1 MNTYYKKYKKTM
13 IAIHVAVWMVIIL
26 APLTFFEHGDRMEP
40 NKIIP
45 MLSNPLIMMV
55 VFYTMYLYI
64 TPRYLFSDDKRRFWL
79 YSTLVVVGAGLLLHA
94 WITASHSLFFKPQ
107 MPPHAPLDKH
117 FHRMDS
123 QMVIWFILRN
133 IFSMFITAAVATM
146 TVITMRWHKTE
157 DARQEAELA
166 RQKAELARQEAEM
179 ARQEAELR
187 NLRNQINPHFLL
199 NTLNNIYA
207 LTAFDQTKAQQAI
220 MELSGMLRHVLYDNQ
235 QEFVK
240 LQDEVAFIRSYI
252 NLMKMRTSKTCRI
265 NVEVNIPE
273 PCNKFVAPLIF
284 ISLIENAFK
293 HGIAASGE
301 SFISISI
308 KADTE
313 GIECNVENSNHPK
326 LQTDR
331 SGHGIGLQQ
340 VQKRLELSYGNRFSW
355 EKGTKENDSI
365 YFSKIMIYDA

>member
-1 MNTYYKKYKKTM
+1 MNRQASTTYRKTI
-13 IAIHVAVWMVIIL
+13 IAIHMAVWFVVFL
-26 APLTFFEHGDRMEP
+26 APLTFFNRGDRFEAE
-40 NKIIP
+40 KLVP
-45 MLSNPLIMMV
+45 MISSPLAMMV
-55 VFYTMYLYI
+55 VFYTMYLHI
-64 TPRYLFSDDKRRFWL
+64 TPRYFFAQDRRRFWIL
-79 YSTLVVVGAGLLLHA
+79 TVALVVTVGVLLHLWMNFA
-94 WITASHSLFFKPQ
+94 HGLFPKPAG
-107 MPPHAPLDKH
+107 MMHHIPPEHH
-117 FHRMDS
+117 IHMDVW
-123 QMVIWFILRN
+123 MILRN
-133 IFSMFITAAVATM
+133 ISSMAVATAIATM
-146 TVITMRWHKTE
+146 SIITMRWQEAET
-157 DARQEAELA
+157 ARQEAELA
-166 RQKAELARQEAEM
+166 RQKAETARAD
-179 ARQEAELR
+179 AELK

-240 LQDEVAFIRSYI
+240 LQDEVTFIRSYV

>member
-1 MNTYYKKYKKTM
+1 MNRQASTTYRKTI
-13 IAIHVAVWMVIIL
+13 IAIHVAVWLVVFL
-26 APLTFFEHGDRMEP
+26 APLTFFNRGDKFEAE
-40 NKIIP
+40 KLVP
-45 MLSNPLIMMV
+45 MISSPLAMMA
-55 VFYTMYLYI
+55 VFYTMYLHI
-64 TPRYLFSDDKRRFWL
+64 TPRYFFAQDRRRFWIL
-79 YSTLVVVGAGLLLHA
+79 TVTLVVTVGVLLHLWMNFA
-94 WITASHSLFFKPQ
+94 HGLFPKPAG
-107 MPPHAPLDKH
+107 MMHHIPPEHH
-117 FHRMDS
+117 IHMDVW
-123 QMVIWFILRN
+123 MILRN
-133 IFSMFITAAVATM
+133 ISSMAVATAIATM
-146 TVITMRWHKTE
+146 SIITMRWQEVET
-157 DARQEAELA
+157 ARQEAELA
-166 RQKAELARQEAEM
+166 RQKAETARAD
-179 ARQEAELR
+179 AELK

-240 LQDEVAFIRSYI
+240 LQDEVAFIRSYV

-308 KADTE
+308 KANPE

-326 LQTDR
+326 LQPDR

-340 VQKRLELSYGNRFSW
+340 VQKRLELSYGNRFLW
-355 EKGTKENDSI
+355 EKGTKENDNI

>member
-1 MNTYYKKYKKTM
+1 ME
-13 IAIHVAVWMVIIL
+13 VWM
-26 APLTFFEHGDRMEP
+26 
-40 NKIIP
+40 
-45 MLSNPLIMMV
+45 
-55 VFYTMYLYI
+55 
-64 TPRYLFSDDKRRFWL
+64 
-79 YSTLVVVGAGLLLHA
+79 
-94 WITASHSLFFKPQ
+94 
-107 MPPHAPLDKH
+107 
-117 FHRMDS
+117 
-123 QMVIWFILRN
+123 ILRN
-133 IFSMFITAAVATM
+133 ISSMAVATAIATM
-146 TVITMRWHKTE
+146 SIITMRW
-157 DARQEAELA
+157 QEAETA
-166 RQKAELARQEAEM
+166 RQKAELARQKAET
-179 ARQEAELR
+179 ARADAELK

-207 LTAFDQTKAQQAI
+207 LTTFDPTRAQDAI
-220 MELSGMLRHVLYDNQ
+220 MQLSGMLRHVLYDNQ

-240 LQDEVAFIRSYI
+240 LQDEVAFIRSYV

-273 PCNKFVAPLIF
+273 PCNKLVAPLIF

-308 KADTE
+308 KADAE